1 MAVEGDLL
9 SMDDDEIRY
18 SPGLAAHPALD
29 PYEGMP
35 WSLIMRQNGQDRDVR
50 PLNIFVA
57 SSDDQARPN
66 RYIDAGVY
74 SMTDDQLYDIIGEIV
89 IETGFQ
95 GMVRFGTPSRGVIML
110 IVV

>member
-18 SPGLAAHPALD
+18 SPGLAAHPALN

-35 WSLIMRQNGQDRDVR
+35 WSSNLAQNGQDRDVR
-50 PLNIFVA
+50 PLITLGIIT
-57 SSDDQARPN
+57 DDQARPN

-95 GMVRFGTPSRGVIML
+95 AMVSFLPHIHS
-110 IVV
+110 

>member
-35 WSLIMRQNGQDRDVR
+35 WSSNLAQNGQDRDVR
-50 PLNIFVA
+50 P
-57 SSDDQARPN
+57 R
-66 RYIDAGVY
+66 
-74 SMTDDQLYDIIGEIV
+74 II
-89 IETGFQ
+89 
-95 GMVRFGTPSRGVIML
+95 L
-110 IVV
+110 IVVLIGRGSDRTDISMLEFTV

>member
-35 WSLIMRQNGQDRDVR
+35 WSSNMGQNGQVRDVR
-50 PLNIFVA
+50 PLITFL
-57 SSDDQARPN
+57 R
-66 RYIDAGVY
+66 
-74 SMTDDQLYDIIGEIV
+74 
-89 IETGFQ
+89 
-95 GMVRFGTPSRGVIML
+95 
-110 IVV
+110 